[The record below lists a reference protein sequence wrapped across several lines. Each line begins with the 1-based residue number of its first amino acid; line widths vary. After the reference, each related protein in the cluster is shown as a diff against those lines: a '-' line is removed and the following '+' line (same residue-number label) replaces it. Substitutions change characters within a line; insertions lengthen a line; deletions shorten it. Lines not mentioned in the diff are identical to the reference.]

1 MRVCHRSAMLPFE
14 VLVVVLLLTVFSD
27 ESLLT
32 LDVTVVTSS
41 SSENRIGP
49 SDIQSA
55 RHRH

>member
-1 MRVCHRSAMLPFE
+1 MLPFE